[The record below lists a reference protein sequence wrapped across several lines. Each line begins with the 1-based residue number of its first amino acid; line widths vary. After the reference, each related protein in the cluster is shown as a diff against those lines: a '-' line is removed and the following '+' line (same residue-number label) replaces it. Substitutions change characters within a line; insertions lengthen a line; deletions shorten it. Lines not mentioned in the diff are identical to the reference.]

1 MVKPNFFKAIAA
13 GVILFRVFK
22 YIGNQKRLLEQWDY
36 KVKALRLVGFDGF
49 DLKLDL
55 VFDLINRSAASLNA
69 GMFDFDVY
77 VDGIRIGRAIS
88 NDFIDIQPYK
98 TTTVNFDLRVRPKD
112 LGTAGPQLLQA
123 LQKAGDLKI
132 KLTGSFSLETLPGI
146 YKTVPVNYEDTVQNI
161 ILGSW

>member
-1 MVKPNFFKAIAA
+1 MVKPNFFRAIAA
-13 GVILFRVFK
+13 GVILYRVVR

-55 VFDLINRSAASLNA
+55 VFDVINRSAASLSA

-77 VDGIRIGRAIS
+77 LDGIRIGRAIS
-88 NDFIDIQPYK
+88 NNFVDIKPYE

-112 LGTAGPQLLQA
+112 LGSQGKDLLKA

-132 KLTGSFSLETLPGI
+132 KLAGNFSLETLPGM
-146 YKTVPVNYEDTVQNI
+146 YKTVPVNYEDSIRNLI
-161 ILGSW
+161 FGS

>member
-13 GVILFRVFK
+13 GVLLFRVAR

-69 GMFDFDVY
+69 GMFDFDVF
-77 VDGIRIGRAIS
+77 VDGHP
-88 NDFIDIQPYK
+88 D
-98 TTTVNFDLRVRPKD
+98 
-112 LGTAGPQLLQA
+112 
-123 LQKAGDLKI
+123 KI
-132 KLTGSFSLETLPGI
+132 CC
-146 YKTVPVNYEDTVQNI
+146 
-161 ILGSW
+161 